1 MTAVVPQADEESPES
16 SAAHPRTMG
25 WLGATALGMGGS
37 NQSLFLL
44 SALIASQG
52 TAAMPLLVLGLALSW
67 AALPGWTEL
76 VLMWPNRVGGISA
89 TCAEAF
95 RPYSPVLAN
104 LTGTCYW
111 WGWVPTCGLTA
122 ILSASAL
129 HQWYL
134 PWIPVKLLAVLI
146 VATMTAL
153 NLAGMKVVTRVAVVI
168 ACGSAI
174 LAFLSGIVPVLTGHV
189 DWHQAASFRLKSPFG
204 GAFGGLPSAMPGLY
218 LIGSPA
224 PAFEAAACHV
234 GET

>member
-1 MTAVVPQADEESPES
+1 
-16 SAAHPRTMG
+16 
-25 WLGATALGMGGS
+25 
-37 NQSLFLL
+37 QSLFLI
-44 SALIASQG
+44 SALLVSQG
-52 TAAMPLLVLGLALSW
+52 TGAVPLLVAGLLLSW

-76 VLMWPNRVGGISA
+76 ILMWPDRVGRIAA

-134 PWIPVKLLAVLI
+134 PWMPVKLGAVII
-146 VATMTAL
+146 VATFTAL

-168 ACGSAI
+168 AC
-174 LAFLSGIVPVLTGHV
+174 
-189 DWHQAASFRLKSPFG
+189 AS
-204 GAFGGLPSAMPGLY
+204 
-218 LIGSPA
+218 
-224 PAFEAAACHV
+224 
-234 GET
+234 